1 MKLNYT
7 DQGSGNP
14 IFLIHGLFGSLSNLG
29 NLARALVPSF
39 RVVCVDLRNHGD
51 SPHDGQMSLLSM
63 AADIVELM
71 DDLSIAHAFFVGHS
85 LGGKVAMQLAMT
97 NPDRVRSLVVADIA
111 PVKYRDNN
119 SILIN
124 ALQELSK
131 IAINNRKSADLF
143 LSELG
148 IELSVR
154 AFLLKN
160 LRRNAQGNFDIK
172 INIEAIKANYEDHLS
187 TAPQGQN
194 FTGPCL
200 FLKGENS
207 DYIQQQYLP
216 VINSLF
222 PQSSVKTIESAG
234 HWLHAEKPELFNQ
247 LVLQFISEN
256 S

>member
-39 RVVCVDLRNHGD
+39 RVICVDLRNHGD

-97 NPDRVRSLVVADIA
+97 NPDRVRSLVVADMA

-119 SILIN
+119 SLSIN
-124 ALQELSK
+124 ALHELSK
-131 IAINNRKSADLF
+131 IDINNRKAADLF
-143 LSELG
+143 LSEQG

-194 FTGPCL
+194 FTGTCL